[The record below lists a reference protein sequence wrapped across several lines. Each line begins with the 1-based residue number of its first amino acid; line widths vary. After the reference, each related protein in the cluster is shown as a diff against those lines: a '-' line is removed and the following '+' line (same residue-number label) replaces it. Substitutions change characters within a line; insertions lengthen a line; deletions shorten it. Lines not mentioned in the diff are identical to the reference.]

1 MTLSIP
7 PSGEL
12 VRSSHAVLFASNKK
26 KTKTKNQKN
35 KKNKKNMGHITLKI
49 MRQIIMCHKTT
60 CT

>member
-26 KTKTKNQKN
+26 RTKTKSKKQKT
-35 KKNKKNMGHITLKI
+35 KKKNMGQITLKI
-49 MRQIIMCHKTT
+49 MRQIIMCRKTT
-60 CT
+60 

>member
-1 MTLSIP
+1 MTLSTP

-26 KTKTKNQKN
+26 KTKTKS
-35 KKNKKNMGHITLKI
+35 KKQKKNMGHITLKI
-49 MRQIIMCHKTT
+49 MRQIIMRHKTT

>member
-1 MTLSIP
+1 MTLSTP

-26 KTKTKNQKN
+26 KTKTKSKKQKT
-35 KKNKKNMGHITLKI
+35 KKNMGHITLKI

>member
-1 MTLSIP
+1 MTLSTP

-26 KTKTKNQKN
+26 KTKTKS
-35 KKNKKNMGHITLKI
+35 KKQKKNMGHITLKI